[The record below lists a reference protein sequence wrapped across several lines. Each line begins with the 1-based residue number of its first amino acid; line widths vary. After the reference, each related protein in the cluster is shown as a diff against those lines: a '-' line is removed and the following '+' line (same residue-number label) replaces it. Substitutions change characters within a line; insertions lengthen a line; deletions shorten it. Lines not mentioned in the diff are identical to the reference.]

1 MNTKKSAN
9 TDMSNATTKVV
20 SERGKNGKP
29 KNITFNASIE
39 ICFAKLAEKIISIK
53 NFNLMLVPRNQF

>member
-29 KNITFNASIE
+29 KNITFNAAIE
-39 ICFAKLAEKIISIK
+39 ICFVKLAEKIISK
-53 NFNLMLVPRNQF
+53 NNFNLMFVSKN

>member
-29 KNITFNASIE
+29 KNITFNAAIE
-39 ICFAKLAEKIISIK
+39 ICFVKLAKKISSKK
-53 NFNLMLVPRNQF
+53 NFNLIHVPRN